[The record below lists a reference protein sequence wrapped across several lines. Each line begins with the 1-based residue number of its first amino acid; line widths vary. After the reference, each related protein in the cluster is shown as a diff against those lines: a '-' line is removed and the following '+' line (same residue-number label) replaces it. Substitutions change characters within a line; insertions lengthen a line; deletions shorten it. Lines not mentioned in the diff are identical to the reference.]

1 MSFYEYNDNTLLHGI
16 GFDLAK
22 FDSICKHGL
31 LSKKDADNL
40 GVDMARVFSAYNGD
54 DAISM
59 VRHSYVNKYDKNSA
73 YYKFIKKGIS
83 FIVETDDFIFD
94 VNDRVINSVDEVL
107 VEGSISCDS
116 FTGILLPEEYAD
128 SSLNELP
135 MFNMKSNHY
144 KNINDTCNNLIKFVA
159 SLGYKLSDEEKAIY
173 KSLSYSLLSSLE
185 ATKKDKELSLE
196 EKELIRE
203 DKLALAEFMS
213 SLVHRVFCMRLDS
226 DFVTLYDAVDYL
238 NSNNLNLDIYVG
250 GVLKNKRKR

>member
-1 MSFYEYNDNTLLHGI
+1 MSYDYNENTLLHGI

-31 LSKKDADNL
+31 LSKKAADDL
-40 GVDMARVFSAYNGD
+40 GVDMARVFSAYND
-54 DAISM
+54 NDTISM
-59 VRHSYVNKYDKNSA
+59 VKHSYINKYADNSA
-73 YYKFIKKGIS
+73 YNKFIKKGIS
-83 FIVETDDFIFD
+83 FIVEDVDYIYD

-107 VEGSISCDS
+107 VEGFISTDK
-116 FTGILLPEEYAD
+116 FNGILLPEEYAYA
-128 SSLNELP
+128 SLLDLP

-144 KNINDTCNNLIKFVA
+144 KNINDTCNNLIRFIS
-159 SLGYKLSDEEKAIY
+159 SLGYGFSNEEKTLY

-185 ATKKDKELSLE
+185 VTKKDKELSSL

-213 SLVHRVFCMRLDS
+213 SLVHKAFCIKLDS
-226 DFVTLYDAVDYL
+226 DFVTLYDAVEYL